1 MPGKMARS
9 APRPPFGLAAVPA
22 TVGTSR
28 LLRQGR
34 NTRILTPVWESSGE
48 SRIIWVIG
56 AFMRL
61 YSRMTI
67 VDEGVVGAAFFG
79 GAVRAAAIA
88 TEEIGYG
95 H

>member
-1 MPGKMARS
+1 MAGS
-9 APRPPFGLAAVPA
+9 EASNPSELALANRRHLASV
-22 TVGTSR
+22 
-28 LLRQGR
+28 LRQGC